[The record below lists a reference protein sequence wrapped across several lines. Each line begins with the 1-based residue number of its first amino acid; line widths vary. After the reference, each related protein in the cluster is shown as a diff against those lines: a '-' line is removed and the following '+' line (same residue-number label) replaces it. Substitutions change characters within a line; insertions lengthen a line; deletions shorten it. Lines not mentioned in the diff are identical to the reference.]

1 MGQDRDPYGRGHST
15 NHVGVPSGLI
25 GSVAFND
32 YPLPLQISA
41 IRETNRSFFRQL
53 AEAESVSQS
62 ETIFADYM
70 NVAFGL
76 DETIPAA
83 LPRRFRSSYLRL
95 LKGWGYDAN
104 SREGAVLKG
113 WVESRFGLL
122 PTFHHTPLDRYTSPE
137 WNRYIE
143 EKMAS
148 RFHNNSINLQLDL
161 LYEFCQWQLTRWHF
175 RHQRHITLYRGIND
189 FREHWL
195 LHEESGRHAIVR
207 LNNLVSFS
215 TNRNI
220 ADEFG
225 DYILEAQVPVVKIVF
240 FNELLQQHPL
250 KAEAEYLVLGG
261 EYRVKVSYL

>member
-1 MGQDRDPYGRGHST
+1 MRQDYEQYGRGHST
-15 NHVGVPSGLI
+15 NHVGVPSGII
-25 GSVAFND
+25 GSVAFNEF
-32 YPLPLQISA
+32 PLPLQISA
-41 IRETNRSFFRQL
+41 TRETNRSFFRQL
-53 AEAESVSQS
+53 EGADCTERSEA
-62 ETIFADYM
+62 IFTDYM

-76 DETIPAA
+76 DQSAPSGT
-83 LPRRFRSSYLRL
+83 PRRFRSSYLRL

-122 PTFHHTPLDRYTSPE
+122 PTFHHTPLNRYSSPE

-143 EKMAS
+143 EKMSS

-161 LYEFCQWQLTRWHF
+161 LYEFCQWQLSRWHF

-195 LHEESGRHAIVR
+195 LREESGRHAIVR

-215 TNRNI
+215 ANRDI

-225 DYILEAQVPVVKIVF
+225 DYILEAQVPVVKILLF
-240 FNELLQQHPL
+240 TELLQQHPL
-250 KAEAEYLVLGG
+250 KAEAEYLVIGG
-261 EYRVKVSYL
+261 EYRVKVGYL

>member
-1 MGQDRDPYGRGHST
+1 M
-15 NHVGVPSGLI
+15 
-25 GSVAFND
+25 
-32 YPLPLQISA
+32 
-41 IRETNRSFFRQL
+41 SFANGNL
-53 AEAESVSQS
+53 A
-62 ETIFADYM
+62 
-70 NVAFGL
+70 
-76 DETIPAA
+76 
-83 LPRRFRSSYLRL
+83 
-95 LKGWGYDAN
+95 K
-104 SREGAVLKG
+104 
-113 WVESRFGLL
+113 
-122 PTFHHTPLDRYTSPE
+122 
-137 WNRYIE
+137 
-143 EKMAS
+143 
-148 RFHNNSINLQLDL
+148 
-161 LYEFCQWQLTRWHF
+161 WHF

-195 LHEESGRHAIVR
+195 LREESGRHAIVR